1 MKLKVIGADYGLTW
15 ENCRGVLAQKAQK
28 MGWALCIGAG
38 SSRGTT
44 NGVFPEWSELVDRLI
59 QEDKEATK
67 ADALAKSLKH
77 DFNADALIQAAK
89 DRLKLSDDQFIRKL
103 EELLYEDLKNKAGE
117 EWTNIAKGLTAVS
130 PAELP
135 THHWEAFVQFFA
147 ASYPDLSAL
156 QLARVVSKT
165 AGTDREPAAVISF
178 NAEPLFYALVN
189 GVRGL
194 SSSENKPSKTL
205 RMFNRVTRGI
215 SYQEAAR
222 IPYIFCH
229 GLLNIEGGFK
239 RFAAS
244 ASAEKLV
251 FSEAAYLQLAN
262 NAFSWQ
268 AALFIGAAVLRSI
281 VFVGLSF
288 SDPNVRR
295 WLAWIH
301 ANRVHELRLR
311 GRDERSY
318 EHYWI
323 KTDPHNESRKRWL
336 ESLVRHLG
344 VRLVWIDG
352 WNRLEEH
359 LSRMLSFDE

>member
-135 THHWEAFVQFFA
+135 THHWEAFVQILR
-147 ASYPDLSAL
+147 SVLSRSVR
-156 QLARVVSKT
+156 LAIGSRRLEDC
-165 AGTDREPAAVISF
+165 GDRSRAC
-178 NAEPLFYALVN
+178 
-189 GVRGL
+189 R
-194 SSSENKPSKTL
+194 
-205 RMFNRVTRGI
+205 
-215 SYQEAAR
+215 
-222 IPYIFCH
+222 CH
-229 GLLNIEGGFK
+229 TSQC
-239 RFAAS
+239 RAT
-244 ASAEKLV
+244 
-251 FSEAAYLQLAN
+251 
-262 NAFSWQ
+262 
-268 AALFIGAAVLRSI
+268 VLRASE
-281 VFVGLSF
+281 
-288 SDPNVRR
+288 RR
-295 WLAWIH
+295 ARL
-301 ANRVHELRLR
+301 VELR
-311 GRDERSY
+311 
-318 EHYWI
+318 
-323 KTDPHNESRKRWL
+323 K
-336 ESLVRHLG
+336 
-344 VRLVWIDG
+344 
-352 WNRLEEH
+352 
-359 LSRMLSFDE
+359 